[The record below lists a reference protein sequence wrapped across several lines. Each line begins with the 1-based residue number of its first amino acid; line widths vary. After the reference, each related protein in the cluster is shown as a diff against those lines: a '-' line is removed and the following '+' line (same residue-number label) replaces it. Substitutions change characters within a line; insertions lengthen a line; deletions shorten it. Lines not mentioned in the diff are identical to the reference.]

1 MGAFLVNMIKP
12 LLAQILITLGFSVV
26 TYAGA
31 DLLVGQLQNYLK
43 SHLYNAPADLLGLLG
58 LAGVDKALS
67 IVFSAFAV
75 KFAMKSFSKIGAKQ

>member
-1 MGAFLVNMIKP
+1 MGAFLVRMIKP
-12 LLAQILITLGFSVV
+12 LLSQILITLGFSVI

-31 DLLVGQLQNYLK
+31 DMLVGQLQSYLR
-43 SHLYNAPADLLGLLG
+43 SHLYSAPADLLGLLG

-75 KFAMKSFSKIGAKQ
+75 KFAMRSFSKIGKKS